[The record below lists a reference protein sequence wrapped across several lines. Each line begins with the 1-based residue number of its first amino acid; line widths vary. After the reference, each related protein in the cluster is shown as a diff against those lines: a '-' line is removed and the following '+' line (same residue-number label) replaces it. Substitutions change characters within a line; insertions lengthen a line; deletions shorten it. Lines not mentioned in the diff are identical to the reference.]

1 MQQICISQSFST
13 GTSTGSTTTVELR
26 QSNTQWNKIRGF
38 SVDILELLNDCGGLS
53 TIELANRL
61 GKYPKYVTKYLYNLR
76 SYGLINLNKNDW
88 KWYITALDDIIIYII
103 YKEERK
109 KKEERNKE
117 ETNNNPSAKD
127 KNEKTVSDEPK
138 EPKQITLDNW
148 QKERTDTEVV
158 VVSHL
163 IEHYN
168 ETMNK
173 FVLSQSHDEFAELL
187 RIGFPESSEL
197 PKTLLKLESD
207 GVLYN
212 VYLREKACWKI
223 GLKDAFI
230 QRIRFC

>member
-1 MQQICISQSFST
+1 MQQICISQSYST
-13 GTSTGSTTTVELR
+13 GTSTGSTTTLELR
-26 QSNTQWNKIRGF
+26 QSNTQWNKIRGY

-53 TIELANRL
+53 TIEIANRID
-61 GKYPKYVTKYLYNLR
+61 KTPKYISNYLYRLR
-76 SYGLINLNKNDW
+76 DYGLINLNKNNW

-103 YKEERK
+103 YNDN
-109 KKEERNKE
+109 RNTTQQQHKDNK
-117 ETNNNPSAKD
+117 NNNVSSFY
-127 KNEKTVSDEPK
+127 KNKKMEAEEQKTKIP
-138 EPKQITLDNW
+138 ITDW

-197 PKTLLKLESD
+197 PKTLLRLESD
-207 GVLYN
+207 GILYN

-230 QRIRFC
+230 NRIRFC

>member
-1 MQQICISQSFST
+1 MQQICISQSYST
-13 GTSTGSTTTVELR
+13 GTGTGSTTTLELR

-38 SVDILELLNDCGGLS
+38 SVDILELLNDCGGLT

-76 SYGLINLNKNDW
+76 SYGLINLNKNNW

-117 ETNNNPSAKD
+117 ETNNNLSTKY
-127 KNEKTVSDEPK
+127 KNEKPVSDEPK
-138 EPKQITLDNW
+138 EPKQTTLDNW

-158 VVSHL
+158 VVSYL
-163 IEHYN
+163 VEHFH

-173 FVLSQSHDEFAELL
+173 FVLCTSHDEFAELL

-197 PKTLLKLESD
+197 PKTLLRLESD

-230 QRIRFC
+230 NRIRFC

>member
-26 QSNTQWNKIRGF
+26 QSNTQWNKIRGY
-38 SVDILELLNDCGGLS
+38 SVEILKLLNDCGGLS

-76 SYGLINLNKNDW
+76 GYGLINLNKSDW

-103 YKEERK
+103 YKEEGK

-127 KNEKTVSDEPK
+127 KNKKTEAEEQKTKTYFND
-138 EPKQITLDNW
+138 W
-148 QKERTDTEVV
+148 RKERTDTEVV

-197 PKTLLKLESD
+197 SKTLLRLESD

-230 QRIRFC
+230 QRMQFC

>member
-13 GTSTGSTTTVELR
+13 GTSTGSTTTLELR
-26 QSNTQWNKIRGF
+26 QSNTQWNKIRGY

-53 TIELANRL
+53 IIEIANRID
-61 GKYPKYVTKYLYNLR
+61 KTPKYISNYLYRLR
-76 SYGLINLNKNDW
+76 DYGLINLNKNNW

-103 YKEERK
+103 YKDNRTTTQQQHKDNKKDNVSSLNKNKKMEPEEQ
-109 KKEERNKE
+109 
-117 ETNNNPSAKD
+117 
-127 KNEKTVSDEPK
+127 KTKIPIND
-138 EPKQITLDNW
+138 W

-197 PKTLLKLESD
+197 PKTLLRLESD

-230 QRIRFC
+230 QRIQFC